1 MKTASSF
8 NAILNSDLSLNNPE
22 APTHP
27 PLGMH
32 YLAECHNCNPDTI
45 FDAKFVEN
53 LLIETAKHCKATI
66 VDTKFHHFEPYGVSG
81 VVIIEESHFH
91 VHTWPEHNY
100 AAIDLFT
107 CNLSLDFKTALE
119 FLEQRLQCDPIH
131 YQSLS
136 RGFIAQTKHSYEK

>member
-1 MKTASSF
+1 MNTASAHQPISKST
-8 NAILNSDLSLNNPE
+8 ITVGNSE
-22 APTHP
+22 ANSTS

-32 YLAECHNCNPDTI
+32 YLAECHNCNLETI
-45 FDAKFVEN
+45 YDAEFVQN
-53 LLIETAKHCKATI
+53 LLIATAKHCKASI

-107 CNLSLDFKTALE
+107 CNLDMDFSRAVQ
-119 FLEQRLQCDPIH
+119 FLEEALGCDPIQ

-136 RGFIAQTKHSYEK
+136 RGHIPHSK